1 MFPSLGDQVGSCF
14 KIARIRETKV
24 VNDRIESLAKIR
36 ATEFLDLRFMLPGH
50 HRQIPARPLSKL
62 SEDCQLRCLFVV
74 CSRFVGEV
82 ENFFRWTVFGR
93 GDGCRDGCRD
103 DTVEANQTKQD
114 VWDAS
119 KHGHLRIDRWIE
131 VGN

>member
-62 SEDCQLRCLFVV
+62 SEDCQLRCIFVV

-82 ENFFRWTVFGR
+82 ENFFRWTVFGVAMDVAMDVAMILLR
-93 GDGCRDGCRD
+93 PIKQSRMYGMRASTVISESIDGL
-103 DTVEANQTKQD
+103 K
-114 VWDAS
+114 
-119 KHGHLRIDRWIE
+119 
-131 VGN
+131 